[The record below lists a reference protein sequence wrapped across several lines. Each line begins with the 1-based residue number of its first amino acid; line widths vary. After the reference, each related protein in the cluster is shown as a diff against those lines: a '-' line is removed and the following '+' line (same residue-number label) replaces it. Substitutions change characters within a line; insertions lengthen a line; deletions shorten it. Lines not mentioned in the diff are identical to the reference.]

1 MSTHGLH
8 WLLLCVEVQGAEVKI
23 IFVEPEPEEPQ
34 RETVGSFQCLRQS
47 LHGKGGALSPETPAQ
62 TPPGAL
68 TSGLNSHSPRFPICE
83 WGKHF
88 LPCRLA
94 ARMEGLPWVPG
105 SAHLL
110 WMSLHQLIQHP
121 FTRVENCLL
130 LFFTPELFGF
140 WTIYMYGYILVIS
153 GQLLMHIQIQAVR
166 ALGVIQMFVAPCN
179 WSEYSHI
186 TQGCHSPLGLLRAWP
201 PDLSGPK
208 INTWTYVRSPACP
221 EELAGLREPFP
232 SSGFLFLL

>member
-1 MSTHGLH
+1 M
-8 WLLLCVEVQGAEVKI
+8 
-23 IFVEPEPEEPQ
+23 
-34 RETVGSFQCLRQS
+34 GSFQCLRQS
-47 LHGKGGALSPETPAQ
+47 LPGKGGALSPETPAQ
-62 TPPGAL
+62 TLPGAL
-68 TSGLNSHSPRFPICE
+68 TSGLNSHSSRFPICE

-94 ARMEGLPWVPG
+94 ARMEGLPWAPG

-166 ALGVIQMFVAPCN
+166 ALGVIQMFVAQCN

-186 TQGCHSPLGLLRAWP
+186 TQDCHSPTGPPPPPP

-208 INTWTYVRSPACP
+208 INTWTYCCSPACP